1 MKKSLVLAMAM
12 ALGVSATAF
21 AANPFSDVPAGHW
34 AYASVSKLAAAG
46 IVDGYPDGTFKGDN
60 LMTRYEMAQIVAKA
74 YAKGAIG
81 ADDKLMAEFADELD
95 NLGVRVAKLEKKSD
109 NVKIT
114 GQFRAGYKAYDNA
127 ISDLKSLAAYT
138 GYKAE
143 GRTRLFIAGEVNPD
157 WTYGAMNENTQNFD
171 TNAQEQETKFRRA
184 FVTGD
189 LGSGVKVVAG
199 RQAFKIGQ
207 GYVADATGDA
217 VKVDFG
223 KVLKGTAFY
232 GRLDSDVQA
241 TSKITDGVVV
251 GTDYADAYGLG
262 LSYDFNKNLF
272 MRAAY
277 YNVEGATGNYAV
289 TDRDIYTAGLGYKFD
304 KNTSVYGEYLKASD
318 PLVKKTEDDGW
329 AATLA
334 YKGAKAAKA
343 GSWGMYASY
352 YDQAGA
358 TIIDHTSEF
367 AGDWKNFAGA
377 GIEGYEVGADYALAK
392 NVIAAVTYY
401 DFDPA
406 EGTAAGN
413 QGLWSRLLF
422 TF

>member
-34 AYASVSKLAAAG
+34 AYGSVAKLAAAG

-95 NLGVRVAKLEKKSD
+95 NLGVRVAKLEKKAD

-114 GQFRAGYKAYDNA
+114 GEFRTGYKSYD
-127 ISDLKSLAAYT
+127 SLDGGLT
-138 GYKAE
+138 GKYKAE
-143 GRTRLFIAGEVNPD
+143 GRSRLFLSGAVNDD
-157 WTYGAMNENTQNFD
+157 WSYGAMLENTQKFN
-171 TNAQEQETKFRRA
+171 TNAQDSTTDFRRA
-184 FVTGD
+184 FVKGN
-189 LGSGVKVVAG
+189 LGSGVAVTAG
-199 RQAFKIGQ
+199 RQYFKVGQ
-207 GYVADATGDA
+207 GYTADLTGDA

-232 GRLDSDVQA
+232 GRFDSDIES
-241 TSKITDGVVV
+241 TKDI
-251 GTDYADAYGLG
+251 ADNDVYGLG
-262 LSYDFNKNLF
+262 LSYDFDKNLF

-277 YNVEGATGNYAV
+277 FGVSGANGV
-289 TDRDIYTAGLGYKFD
+289 VVDRDIYSAGLGYKFD
-304 KNTSVYGEYLKASD
+304 KNTNIYGEYMKASD
-318 PLVKKTEDDGW
+318 ELAAGYGDDGY
-329 AATLA
+329 AVTLA
-334 YKGAKAAKA
+334 YKGVKAAKA
-343 GSWGMYASY
+343 DSWGLTASY

-358 TIIDHTSEF
+358 TIIDHMSEF
-367 AGDWKNFAGA
+367 AGDIKNFSKG
-377 GIEGYEVGADYALAK
+377 GIKGYDIGVDYALTK
-392 NVIAAVTYY
+392 NVVASVTYY
-401 DFDPA
+401 DYENHENSNVD
-406 EGTAAGN
+406 N
-413 QGLWSRLLF
+413 QMIWSRLYF